1 MCCNEKHSPPLPR
14 GKNPPTCTKQ
24 IKPLSSERLLPV
36 LCSILVIHLLK
47 ILLTKAEQKQLN
59 LQRAELCSPLQKP
72 YTDLPQIPLRK
83 HSKGCFSNWGAG
95 ISFLREKSHYLVIRV
110 EKSLST
116 RHRECS
122 KINKLLYLVHFKIR
136 FPFSENLYAKLQPDA
151 NWNSNKHF
159 KNMFIIEMLTNP

>member
-14 GKNPPTCTKQ
+14 GKKPPTCTKQ

-95 ISFLREKSHYLVIRV
+95 ISFFREKSHYLVIRE
-110 EKSLST
+110 EKSLSPQDTENVLKLINCSTWCILKLDFLFQRTCMQSCSLMQIETVINTSKT
-116 RHRECS
+116 R
-122 KINKLLYLVHFKIR
+122 L
-136 FPFSENLYAKLQPDA
+136 
-151 NWNSNKHF
+151 
-159 KNMFIIEMLTNP
+159 